1 MPNRWT
7 GGVRNE
13 SRYQKSKKSLKAPQ
27 SHIFSCTETSVLM
40 LGDRNSCSYYPKR
53 VMITRL

>member
-27 SHIFSCTETSVLM
+27 SHFFSCTETSVLM
-40 LGDRNSCSYYPKR
+40 LGDRNSCRYYPKR
-53 VMITRL
+53 VMN